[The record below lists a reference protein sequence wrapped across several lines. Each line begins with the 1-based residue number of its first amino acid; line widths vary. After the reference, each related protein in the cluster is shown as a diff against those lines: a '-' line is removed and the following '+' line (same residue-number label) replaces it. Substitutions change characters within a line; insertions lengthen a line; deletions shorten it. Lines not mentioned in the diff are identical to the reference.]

1 MNQKK
6 IYSVGF
12 GIFLL
17 VLWEVLSLII
27 DDAFIMPSPQ
37 AVIHSLIENRLEIF
51 TEHFPATMEVV
62 LLGGVLSILFGM
74 LFAIL
79 MDAHKSIER
88 AVYPILTVTQ
98 TVPVMCVAP
107 VFVLWLGYSVKMR
120 VLVVILTNFFP
131 VTVNLF
137 DGLKSTRED
146 RTELLETYGASKWQ
160 KFIMLRMPT
169 ALPYFFSSLRVAL
182 PWSVVAAAIS
192 EWLGAPKGLGTYSR
206 YCMMNLDAAGLLAP
220 LIVLTV
226 VALILNALLKF
237 VEKKV
242 ITWQ

>member
-1 MNQKK
+1 MNRKK

-17 VLWEVLSLII
+17 VLWEGLSLII

>member
-220 LIVLTV
+220 LIVLTM

>member
-1 MNQKK
+1 MNRKK

>member
-1 MNQKK
+1 MNRKK

-220 LIVLTV
+220 LIVLTM